1 MQTTFLS
8 LKELVAN
15 VQNRLSE
22 EEECFVFGGLDH
34 TGHETTD
41 NCQCNGNNCQCRSN
55 NCQCGSESSNNCQC
69 NGNNCQCRY
78 ISTDPKLE

>member
-1 MQTTFLS
+1 MQTTVLS

-34 TGHETTD
+34 IGHETTD
-41 NCQCNGNNCQCRSN
+41 NCQCNGNNCQCS
-55 NCQCGSESSNNCQC
+55 SKSSNNCQC

-78 ISTDPKLE
+78 ISTDPGLE

>member
-41 NCQCNGNNCQCRSN
+41 NCQCNGNNCQCRAIIAN
-55 NCQCGSESSNNCQC
+55 VVQKVPITANVMVTIVNVVTFQQ
-69 NGNNCQCRY
+69 
-78 ISTDPKLE
+78 IPV

>member
-41 NCQCNGNNCQCRSN
+41 NCQCNGNNCQ
-55 NCQCGSESSNNCQC
+55 
-69 NGNNCQCRY
+69 
-78 ISTDPKLE
+78 